1 MPINSQI
8 FTAPDGLPSI
18 EGNLDNSLNGLPQ
31 DIRRIIPTP
40 EAVFVEPLQYN
51 DANTIIL
58 LHMDGTDAS
67 TTFTDVALG
76 ASHTWSANGNAQ
88 IDTANKQFGTGS
100 TLFDGSGD
108 YVQSNFNMSSIA
120 SGGSDWT
127 IDFWVYIEEYNS
139 YPSLFGEKQTNQNT
153 IEGWCP
159 AGTPAMYIQQGGTY
173 QANFFGAENS
183 VTLQTWHHLAFEHQG
198 DVYRIYTDGVL
209 GGTPIESEISITTAM
224 SEKFAIGRFKNNGG
238 SQFFLNGALDEFRVS
253 NVARW
258 GRNFTPQTIP
268 YGTAPSE

>member
-1 MPINSQI
+1 MGINSQI
-8 FTAPDGLPSI
+8 LVASDGLSPLNSKPSGMI
-18 EGNLDNSLNGLPQ
+18 TDPY
-31 DIRRIIPTP
+31 RIKPAPT
-40 EAVFVEPLQYN
+40 EAVFVEPIQYN

-58 LHMDGTDAS
+58 LHMDGSDGS
-67 TTFTDVALG
+67 TTITDVALG

-88 IDTANKQFGTGS
+88 IDTANQKFGTGS
-100 TLFDGSGD
+100 TLVDGSGD
-108 YVQSNFNMSSIA
+108 YLLSNFNMSSIA
-120 SGGSDWT
+120 SGGGDWT

-139 YPSLFGEKQTNQNT
+139 YPSLFGEKTNNQNT

-159 AGTPAMYIQQGGTY
+159 SGTPIMYIQQGGVY
-173 QANFFGAENS
+173 QANFSGAANS

-209 GGTPIESEISITTAM
+209 GGTPKESEISITTAM

-238 SQFFLNGALDEFRVS
+238 SQFFHNGAFDEFRIS

-268 YGTAPSE
+268 YGTAPS